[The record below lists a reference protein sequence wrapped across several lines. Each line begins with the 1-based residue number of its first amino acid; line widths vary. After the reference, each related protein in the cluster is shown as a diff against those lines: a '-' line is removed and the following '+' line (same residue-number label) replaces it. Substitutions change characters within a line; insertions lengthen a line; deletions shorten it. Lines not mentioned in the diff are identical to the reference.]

1 MIIVIKEQASSDIIT
16 LSCVTSFDESY
27 TGSVSSHPIESGST
41 ITDHVTSDNDKFKV
55 SGVVSDYDFLN
66 PSKDLALEDVSLGKS
81 GFPDASRSESTS
93 RFSNGLLDDGL
104 IDIPDKQRAEYIKRR
119 LIDIRKNSLLITILE
134 YPDSG
139 EMVQHTDCILT
150 SLSFKEDENTGYAVY
165 PEMAFEHINVVQV
178 KVEEVNTSKIPK
190 LPDSKVTD
198 AATGEAQKG
207 AAANCVGVTY
217 RNDKYT
223 HDDNGT
229 PRVGT
234 LVISN
239 GIGKFSYS
247 FNTADGGVVSKSV
260 DIPVDKIRLDK
271 GQKLCELSEKTN
283 GAVKKESV
291 LESFTKMTA
300 MNKEQEAL
308 INAEKLRVLRQS
320 GK

>member
-16 LSCVTSFDESY
+16 LSCVASFDESY

-66 PSKDLALEDVSLGKS
+66 PSKDLATKKEGYDDGYLRSAVT
-81 GFPDASRSESTS
+81 AS
-93 RFSNGLLDDGL
+93 FANGLLNTYGAVV
-104 IDIPDKQRAEYIKRR
+104 PDKQRAEYIKRR
-119 LIDIRKNSLLITILE
+119 LIDIRKNSLLVTILE

-139 EMVQHTDCILT
+139 ELVQHTDCILT

-198 AATGEAQKG
+198 AATGAAQKG

-223 HDDNGT
+223 YDDNGT

-260 DIPVDKIRLDK
+260 DIPADKIRLDK

-283 GAVKKESV
+283 GVVKKESV